1 MSNALRKNSGV
12 TLTELLIVLALT
24 GIVSGAIY
32 NIFISQGRAYTIQ
45 SEVAEMQQNLR
56 AGIFMMEREIRM
68 VGYDP
73 TRAADAEILEA
84 APDHLEFTAD
94 LNGDGATDDPNEHM
108 IYTLYDTDADGA
120 SDALGRNDVNGAGNQ
135 LLAENIDQLNYVY
148 LDESRNALND
158 MTTSVADLDAVL
170 PDIRSIQVTMVARSG
185 VIDSDYTN
193 NENYQNQ
200 NPSGSEVIYTAP
212 GDNFRRRLLSTEIK
226 CRNLGL
232 L

>member
-1 MSNALRKNSGV
+1 MLNTLRKNSGV
-12 TLTELLIVLALT
+12 TLTELLIALALT
-24 GIVSGAIY
+24 GIVAGAIY

-73 TRAADAEILEA
+73 TREADAQILTA
-84 APDHLEFTAD
+84 APGQLEFTAD
-94 LNGDGATDDPNEHM
+94 LNGDGVTDDPNEHM
-108 IYTLYDTDADGA
+108 IYTLYDTDADGT
-120 SDALGRNDVNGAGNQ
+120 SDALGRNDVNSGAGTQ

-148 LDESRNALND
+148 LDESRIALND
-158 MTTSVADLDAVL
+158 MATSVDPAVL

-193 NENYQNQ
+193 NETYQNQ
-200 NPSGSEVIYTAP
+200 NPGGSEVIYTAP
-212 GDNFRRRLLSTEIK
+212 GDNSRRRLLSTEIK

-232 L
+232 

>member
-73 TRAADAEILEA
+73 TRAADAEILTA
-84 APDHLEFTAD
+84 APGHLEFTAD
-94 LNGDGATDDPNEHM
+94 LNGDGDTDDPNEHM
-108 IYTLYDTDADGA
+108 IYTHYDTDADGT
-120 SDALGRNDVNGAGNQ
+120 SDALGRDDVNSGAGTQ

-148 LDESRNALND
+148 LDGSRNALND
-158 MTTSVADLDAVL
+158 MTTSVDPAVL

-193 NENYQNQ
+193 NETYQNQ
-200 NPSGSEVIYTAP
+200 NPGGSEVIYTAA

-232 L
+232 

>member
-1 MSNALRKNSGV
+1 MLNTLRKNSGV
-12 TLTELLIVLALT
+12 TLTELLIALALT
-24 GIVSGAIY
+24 GIVAGAIY
-32 NIFISQGRAYTIQ
+32 NIFISQGKAYTIQ

-73 TRAADAEILEA
+73 TRAADAQILTA
-84 APDHLEFTAD
+84 APGQLEFTAD
-94 LNGDGATDDPNEHM
+94 LNDDGVTDDPNEHM
-108 IYTLYDTDADGA
+108 IYTLYDTDADGTN
-120 SDALGRNDVNGAGNQ
+120 DALGRNDVNSGAGTQ

-148 LDESRNALND
+148 LDGSRNALND
-158 MTTSVADLDAVL
+158 MTTPVDPAVL

-193 NENYQNQ
+193 NETYQNQ
-200 NPSGSEVIYTAP
+200 NPGGIEVIYTAA

-232 L
+232 

>member
-1 MSNALRKNSGV
+1 MWNTLRKNSGV
-12 TLTELLIVLALT
+12 TLTELLIALALT
-24 GIVSGAIY
+24 GIVAGAIY

-73 TRAADAEILEA
+73 TRAADAEILTA
-84 APDHLEFTAD
+84 APGQLEFTAD
-94 LNGDGATDDPNEHM
+94 LNGDGDTDDPNEHM
-108 IYTLYDTDADGA
+108 IYTLYDTDADGT
-120 SDALGRNDVNGAGNQ
+120 SDALGRNDVNSGAGTQ

-148 LDESRNALND
+148 LDGSRNALND
-158 MTTSVADLDAVL
+158 MATSVDPAVL

-193 NENYQNQ
+193 NETYQNQ
-200 NPSGSEVIYTAP
+200 NPGGSEVIYTAP

-232 L
+232 

>member
-12 TLTELLIVLALT
+12 TLTELLIALALT

-73 TRAADAEILEA
+73 TRAADAEILTA
-84 APDHLEFTAD
+84 APGHLEFTAD
-94 LNGDGATDDPNEHM
+94 LNGDGDTDDPNEHM
-108 IYTLYDTDADGA
+108 IYTHYDTDADGT
-120 SDALGRNDVNGAGNQ
+120 SDALGRDDVNSGAGNQ
-135 LLAENIDQLNYVY
+135 LLAENIDELNFVY
-148 LDESRNALND
+148 LDGSRNALND
-158 MTTSVADLDAVL
+158 MTTSVDPAVL

-193 NENYQNQ
+193 NETYQNQ
-200 NPSGSEVIYTAP
+200 NPGGSEVIYTAP

-232 L
+232 

>member
-1 MSNALRKNSGV
+1 MWNTLRKNSGV
-12 TLTELLIVLALT
+12 TLTELLIALALT
-24 GIVSGAIY
+24 GIVAGAIY
-32 NIFISQGRAYTIQ
+32 NIFISQGKAYTIQ

-73 TRAADAEILEA
+73 TRAADAQILTA
-84 APDHLEFTAD
+84 APGQLEFTAD
-94 LNGDGATDDPNEHM
+94 LNGDGDTDDPNEHM
-108 IYTLYDTDADGA
+108 IYTLYDTDADGT
-120 SDALGRNDVNGAGNQ
+120 SDALGRNDVNSGAGTQ

-148 LDESRNALND
+148 LDGSRNALND
-158 MTTSVADLDAVL
+158 MTTSVDSAVL

-185 VIDSDYTN
+185 AIDSNYTD
-193 NENYQNQ
+193 NETYQNQ
-200 NPSGSEVIYTAP
+200 NPGGSEVIYTAA

-232 L
+232 

>member
-12 TLTELLIVLALT
+12 TLTELLIALALT
-24 GIVSGAIY
+24 GIVAGAIY

-56 AGIFMMEREIRM
+56 AGIFMVEREIRM

-73 TRAADAEILEA
+73 TRAADAEILTA

-94 LNGDGATDDPNEHM
+94 LNGDGDTDDPNEHM
-108 IYTLYDTDADGA
+108 IYTHYDTDADGT
-120 SDALGRNDVNGAGNQ
+120 SDALGRDDVNSGAGTQ

-148 LDESRNALND
+148 LDGSRNALND
-158 MTTSVADLDAVL
+158 MTTSVDPVVL

-185 VIDSDYTN
+185 VIDSNYTN
-193 NENYQNQ
+193 NETYQNQ
-200 NPSGSEVIYTAP
+200 NPGGSEVIYTAP

-232 L
+232 

>member
-1 MSNALRKNSGV
+1 MLNTLRKNSGV
-12 TLTELLIVLALT
+12 TLTELLIALALT
-24 GIVSGAIY
+24 GIVAGAIY
-32 NIFISQGRAYTIQ
+32 NIFISQGKAYTTQ

-73 TRAADAEILEA
+73 TREADAQILTA
-84 APDHLEFTAD
+84 APGQLEFTAD
-94 LNGDGATDDPNEHM
+94 LNGDGVTDDPNEHM
-108 IYTLYDTDADGA
+108 IYTLYDTDADGT
-120 SDALGRNDVNGAGNQ
+120 SDALGRNDVNSGAGTQ

-148 LDESRNALND
+148 LDESRIALND
-158 MTTSVADLDAVL
+158 MATSVDPAVL

-193 NENYQNQ
+193 NETYQNQ
-200 NPSGSEVIYTAP
+200 NPGGSEVIYTAP
-212 GDNFRRRLLSTEIK
+212 GDHFRRRLLSTEIK

-232 L
+232 

>member
-32 NIFISQGRAYTIQ
+32 NIFISQGKAYTIQ

-73 TRAADAEILEA
+73 TRAADAEILTA
-84 APDHLEFTAD
+84 APGLLDFTAD
-94 LNGDGATDDPNEHM
+94 LNGDGDTDDPNEHM
-108 IYTLYDTDADGA
+108 IYWLYDLDADGA
-120 SDALGRNDVNGAGNQ
+120 SDELVRDDVNSGAGPQ

-148 LDESRNALND
+148 LDGSRNALND
-158 MTTSVADLDAVL
+158 MTTPVDPAVL

-185 VIDSDYTN
+185 AMDRKYTN
-193 NENYQNQ
+193 NNTYQNQ
-200 NPSGSEVIYTAP
+200 NPGGSEVIYTAA

-232 L
+232 

>member
-1 MSNALRKNSGV
+1 MLNTLRKNSGV
-12 TLTELLIVLALT
+12 TLTELLIALALT
-24 GIVSGAIY
+24 GIVAGAIY
-32 NIFISQGRAYTIQ
+32 NIFISQGKAYTIQ

-73 TRAADAEILEA
+73 TRAADAQILTA
-84 APDHLEFTAD
+84 APGQLEFTAD
-94 LNGDGATDDPNEHM
+94 LNDDGVTDDPNEHM
-108 IYTLYDTDADGA
+108 IYTLYDTDADGTN
-120 SDALGRNDVNGAGNQ
+120 DALGRNDVNSGAGTQ

-148 LDESRNALND
+148 LDGSRNALND
-158 MTTSVADLDAVL
+158 MATSVDPAVL

-193 NENYQNQ
+193 NETYQNQ
-200 NPSGSEVIYTAP
+200 NPGGIEVIYTAA

-232 L
+232 

>member
-1 MSNALRKNSGV
+1 MLNTLRKNSGV
-12 TLTELLIVLALT
+12 TLTELLIALALT
-24 GIVSGAIY
+24 GIVAGAIY
-32 NIFISQGRAYTIQ
+32 NIFSSQSKAYTIQ

-73 TRAADAEILEA
+73 TRAADAQILTA
-84 APDHLEFTAD
+84 APGQLEFTAD
-94 LNGDGATDDPNEHM
+94 LNGDGDTDDPNEHM
-108 IYTLYDTDADGA
+108 IYTLYDTDADGT
-120 SDALGRNDVNGAGNQ
+120 SDALGRNDVNSGAGTQ

-148 LDESRNALND
+148 LDGSRNALND
-158 MTTSVADLDAVL
+158 MATSVDPAVL
-170 PDIRSIQVTMVARSG
+170 PDIRSIQVTMIARSG

-193 NENYQNQ
+193 NETYQNQ
-200 NPSGSEVIYTAP
+200 NPGGSEVIYTAA

-232 L
+232 

>member
-12 TLTELLIVLALT
+12 TLTELLIALALT

-73 TRAADAEILEA
+73 TRAADAEILTA
-84 APDHLEFTAD
+84 APGHLEFTAD
-94 LNGDGATDDPNEHM
+94 LNGDGDTDDPNEYM
-108 IYTLYDTDADGA
+108 IYTRYDTDADGT
-120 SDALGRNDVNGAGNQ
+120 SDALGRDDVNSGAGTQ

-148 LDESRNALND
+148 LDGSRNALND
-158 MTTSVADLDAVL
+158 MTTPVDPAVL
-170 PDIRSIQVTMVARSG
+170 QDIRSIQVTMVARSG

-193 NENYQNQ
+193 NETYQNQ
-200 NPSGSEVIYTAP
+200 NPGGSEVIYTAA

-232 L
+232 

>member
-73 TRAADAEILEA
+73 TRAADVEILTA
-84 APDHLEFTAD
+84 APGLLDFKAD
-94 LNGDGATDDPNEHM
+94 LNGDGDTGAPNEHM
-108 IYTLYDTDADGA
+108 IYRLDDLDGDGT
-120 SDALGRNDVNGAGNQ
+120 SDELVRDDVNSAGPQ

-148 LDESRNALND
+148 LDGSRNALND
-158 MTTSVADLDAVL
+158 MTTPVDPAVL

-193 NENYQNQ
+193 NETYQNQ
-200 NPSGSEVIYTAP
+200 NPGGSEVIYTAP

-232 L
+232 

>member
-1 MSNALRKNSGV
+1 MLNTLRKNSGV
-12 TLTELLIVLALT
+12 TLTELLIALALT
-24 GIVSGAIY
+24 GIVAGAIY
-32 NIFISQGRAYTIQ
+32 NIFISQGKAYTIQ

-73 TRAADAEILEA
+73 TRDADAQILTA
-84 APDHLEFTAD
+84 APGQLEFTAD
-94 LNGDGATDDPNEHM
+94 LNGDGVTDDPNEHM
-108 IYTLYDTDADGA
+108 IYTLYDTDADGT
-120 SDALGRNDVNGAGNQ
+120 SDALGRNDVNSGAGTQ
-135 LLAENIDQLNYVY
+135 LLAENIDQLTYVD

-158 MTTSVADLDAVL
+158 MATSVDPAVL
-170 PDIRSIQVTMVARSG
+170 PDIRSIQVTIVARSG

-193 NENYQNQ
+193 NETYQNQ
-200 NPSGSEVIYTAP
+200 NPGGSEVIYTAA

-232 L
+232 

>member
-12 TLTELLIVLALT
+12 TLTELLIALALT
-24 GIVSGAIY
+24 GIVAGAIY

-56 AGIFMMEREIRM
+56 AGIFMVEREIRM

-73 TRAADAEILEA
+73 TRAADAEILTA

-94 LNGDGATDDPNEHM
+94 LNGDGDTDDPNEHM
-108 IYTLYDTDADGA
+108 IYTHYDTDADGT
-120 SDALGRNDVNGAGNQ
+120 SDALGRDDVNSGAGTQ

-148 LDESRNALND
+148 LDGSRNALND
-158 MTTSVADLDAVL
+158 MTTSVDPVVL

-185 VIDSDYTN
+185 VIDSNYTN
-193 NENYQNQ
+193 NETYQNQ
-200 NPSGSEVIYTAP
+200 NPGGSEVIYTAA

-232 L
+232 

>member
-68 VGYDP
+68 MGYDP
-73 TRAADAEILEA
+73 TRAADAEILTA
-84 APDHLEFTAD
+84 APGLLEFTAD
-94 LNGDGATDDPNEHM
+94 LNGDDDTDDPNEHM
-108 IYTLYDTDADGA
+108 IYTHYDTDANGT
-120 SDALGRNDVNGAGNQ
+120 SDALGRDDVNSGAGNQ
-135 LLAENIDQLNYVY
+135 LLAENIDELNFVY
-148 LDESRNALND
+148 LDGSRNALND
-158 MTTSVADLDAVL
+158 MTTSVDPAVL

-193 NENYQNQ
+193 NETYQNQ
-200 NPSGSEVIYTAP
+200 NPGGSEVIYTAA

-232 L
+232 

>member
-1 MSNALRKNSGV
+1 MLNTLTKNSGV
-12 TLTELLIVLALT
+12 TLTELLIALALT
-24 GIVSGAIY
+24 GIVAGAIY
-32 NIFISQGRAYTIQ
+32 NIFISQGKAYTIQ

-73 TRAADAEILEA
+73 TREADAQILTA
-84 APDHLEFTAD
+84 APGQLEFTAD
-94 LNGDGATDDPNEHM
+94 LNGDGVTDDPNEHM
-108 IYTLYDTDADGA
+108 IYTLYDTDADGT
-120 SDALGRNDVNGAGNQ
+120 SDALGRNDVNSGAGTQ
-135 LLAENIDQLNYVY
+135 LLAENIDQLDYVY

-158 MTTSVADLDAVL
+158 MATSVDPAVL
-170 PDIRSIQVTMVARSG
+170 ADIRSIQVTMVARSG

-193 NENYQNQ
+193 NETYQNQ
-200 NPSGSEVIYTAP
+200 NPGGSEVIYTAP

-232 L
+232 Q